1 MMLEEIQWE
10 QGRQMKEVQSHILE
24 IRRDIKDI
32 PEIKSSL
39 SQLMG
44 MVTSLLDKAKQKEK
58 QPIHLEEDVA
68 VAGCGVSQQWG
79 KQFGGESISFE
90 GIQTKIIRLEFPT
103 FNGED
108 PDSWCNRAEQFI
120 DFYEIQERQKLR
132 ITAFHMEGKALSWF
146 TALRNTNNLSS
157 WDEFLV
163 AIQVWF
169 DKSSY
174 NDPM

>member
-1 MMLEEIQWE
+1 MSEEIQWE
-10 QGRQMKEVQSHILE
+10 QGRQLKEVQSQILE

-44 MVTSLLDKAKQKEK
+44 MVTSLLDKDKQKEK

-79 KQFGGESISFE
+79 KQFGGESTSFE
-90 GIQTKIIRLEFPT
+90 GIQTKIIRLELPT

-108 PDSWCNRAEQFI
+108 PDSWC
-120 DFYEIQERQKLR
+120 Y
-132 ITAFHMEGKALSWF
+132 
-146 TALRNTNNLSS
+146 
-157 WDEFLV
+157 
-163 AIQVWF
+163 
-169 DKSSY
+169 
-174 NDPM
+174 